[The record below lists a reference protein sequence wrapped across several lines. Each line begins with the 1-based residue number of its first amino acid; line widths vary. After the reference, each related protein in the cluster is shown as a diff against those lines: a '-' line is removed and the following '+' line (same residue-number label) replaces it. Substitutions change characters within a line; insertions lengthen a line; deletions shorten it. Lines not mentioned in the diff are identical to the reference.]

1 MDFYIFW
8 KLRFCRTP
16 PSTRQLFYPLVN
28 LSLTSHL
35 PIPFL
40 SIHISSLHSP
50 FPNPTF
56 IQISLLLFKYPPT
69 LIPHPLSHISSY
81 SSPLLIHN
89 LSTTHTQVI
98 HSFSTSY
105 PQPSTLL
112 IDLSSILLFPLILL
126 FLQSSPLQFLLYPHP
141 KLSTG
146 TLSYPQVIHNLV
158 YLSTGYPQIYP
169 TYLTFKPTLTTTQ

>member
-56 IQISLLLFKYPPT
+56 IQISPNTHPTPPISHFLLFLPSTYPQ
-69 LIPHPLSHISSY
+69 
-81 SSPLLIHN
+81 LIHN
-89 LSTTHTQVI
+89 SHTSYPQLFHKLSTTLYLVNRPFFYPIIPTYITISPIIPITIPTISPSKVI
-98 HSFSTSY
+98 HRYTELSTSY
-105 PQPSTLL
+105 PQ
-112 IDLSSILLFPLILL
+112 SSILI
-126 FLQSSPLQFLLYPHP
+126 HR
-141 KLSTG
+141 LSTDISN
-146 TLSYPQVIHNLV
+146 LSYV
-158 YLSTGYPQIYP
+158 
-169 TYLTFKPTLTTTQ
+169 